1 MKTKKANFSPAKL
14 AVVVCIAALAV
25 TSLGLMY
32 LHGMVRWH
40 ALWFVALI
48 QLLPAFIQ
56 LVLLLPVGQMPE
68 MFAEEIPEGKKEKRR
83 WRRRKFLHSAKCF
96 YVKNRTFFVA
106 VPAVLGAA
114 VIHLWFWNVGALS
127 AARLGYLIPVILLA
141 LTAFTIVL
149 EKWCRHVSSEDDTYT
164 AAQLKG
170 ICSALR
176 LIRLAYLLTAA
187 ASVLSL
193 LAIYDADSIL
203 KVLLQILFVFETVF
217 LTFTL
222 VVRGVRRELDVKPE
236 ALVSFRGM
244 DKDAG
249 ILTYLE
255 ENTGITMRSLW
266 SLQFVKQT
274 LPAAVL
280 GVALALW
287 LSTGLVQIGSHQ
299 EGALF
304 RLGKLREK
312 TLKPG
317 FHLTLPWPFD
327 RVEVT
332 DTQSIG
338 KVTIGFVPTEVQD
351 NYWTKAHGGEE
362 YRLLLGDGNE
372 IASIN
377 LTIEYKINDLIK
389 YRKNTA
395 DPVAILQAKAYE
407 IITERTI
414 STDLDTLL
422 AADREA
428 FSADFRKELTEK
440 LSGYETGLEV
450 VSVVLVSIHPPVEVA
465 GIYQDIINAG
475 IDAEYLILNAETIA
489 NTAVMSAKEEAE
501 KVIGAAK
508 VSQREQVAGAEASVK
523 EFLASVDAD
532 KDNPGYYRYQ
542 KYINALTKAYGG
554 AKLIIVGEGVDSA
567 NLYIG
572 SLTQPA
578 EQETQPAEQET
589 QPETQA
595 QDGQTNGGNE

>member
-1 MKTKKANFSPAKL
+1 MKSKEVKITAPKL
-14 AVVVCIAALAV
+14 AVTVCIAALAV
-25 TSLGLMY
+25 ISAGLMY
-32 LHGMVRWH
+32 LYGVVRWQPLLLL
-40 ALWFVALI
+40 AAV

-56 LVLLLPVGQMPE
+56 LVLLLPVRKMPE
-68 MFAEEIPEGKKEKRR
+68 AFAEILPEDKKEKRR
-83 WRRRKFLHSAKCF
+83 YRGRKALHSAKCF
-96 YVKNRTFFVA
+96 YVKNRTILVVA
-106 VPAVLGAA
+106 LCVLGAA
-114 VIHLWFWNVGALS
+114 GIHWLCWTAGEAT
-127 AARLGYLIPVILLA
+127 ATRLGYLIPVILLV
-141 LTAFTIVL
+141 LTALTIVL
-149 EKWCRHVSSEDDTYT
+149 EKWCKHVSGEADTYA

-176 LIRLAYLLTAA
+176 MIRIAYLLTAA
-187 ASVLSL
+187 AAVLSL
-193 LAIYDADSIL
+193 LSIYNADAILI
-203 KVLLQILFVFETVF
+203 VLLQIILVFETVF
-217 LTFTL
+217 LAFTL
-222 VVRGVRRELDVKPE
+222 AIRGIRRELDTRPE

-280 GVALALW
+280 GVALVLW

-304 RLGKLREK
+304 RVGKLQEK
-312 TLKPG
+312 TLKSG

-332 DTQSIG
+332 DTQTIG

-377 LTIEYKINDLIK
+377 LTLEYKINDLIK
-389 YRKNTA
+389 YTKNTA

-414 STDLDTLL
+414 STDLDSLL

-428 FSADFRKELTEK
+428 FAVDFQKELTEK
-440 LSGYETGLEV
+440 LSEYETGIEV

-465 GIYQDIINAG
+465 EIYQDIISAG
-475 IDAEYLILNAETIA
+475 IDAEYLILNAQTIA
-489 NTAVMSAKEEAE
+489 NSNIMSAREEAE
-501 KVIGAAK
+501 KLIGAAK
-508 VSQREQVAGAEASVK
+508 VSQQEQVAGAEASVK
-523 EFLASVDAD
+523 EFLASVEAD
-532 KDNPGYYRYQ
+532 EDNPGYYRFQ
-542 KYINALTKAYGG
+542 KYMNALMKAYGD
-554 AKLIIVGEGVDSA
+554 AKLIIVGEGVDSS

-572 SLTQPA
+572 SLTQQPQQA
-578 EQETQPAEQET
+578 PQE
-589 QPETQA
+589 
-595 QDGQTNGGNE
+595 